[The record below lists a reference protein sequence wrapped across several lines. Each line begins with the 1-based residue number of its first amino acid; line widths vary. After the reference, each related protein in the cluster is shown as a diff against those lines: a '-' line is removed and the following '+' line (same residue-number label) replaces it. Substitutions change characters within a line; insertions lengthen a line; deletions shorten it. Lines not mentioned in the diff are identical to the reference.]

1 MQKEINIVHYWGGFP
16 IIATSKWLRTLALI
30 NKCSDHGWNNW
41 LVLSKEP
48 DDLSLVEPFVKAGC
62 KIIYIPRSKGNFDF
76 RSIYRNIIFM
86 RKIKCDIFHCHN
98 DHTSPIIAALLSFV
112 PVKIWSKLS
121 MSSAYEKN
129 EKLSGLGRLMASTRI
144 TCWCAD
150 QILAISDAVK
160 KEVCE
165 QVGFERK
172 IDVVQVP
179 VPIDK
184 YIQATGEGVRKEF
197 GVKQTE
203 FLIVAVGHFAEVKG
217 WDIAVEAF
225 AEVNKQNSNTKLLL
239 VGKMTS
245 KSFYNRILML
255 IKNNSLEKNVI
266 FAGNRSDIPDIL
278 NASDLFVFPSRSEG
292 AGAALIE
299 AMAAGLPCIATNTGG
314 IPGIIEN
321 GCNGFLFE
329 RDNVVDLSDKI
340 IKLIMEPKLKCQ
352 LINSAKKGLEKF
364 TIEAYV
370 ENVFSHYQRLL
381 TENNL

>member
-30 NKCSDHGWNNW
+30 NKCAGNGWNNW

-76 RSIYRNIIFM
+76 RGIYRNIIFL

-129 EKLSGLGRLMASTRI
+129 EELSGLGRLMASTRI

-172 IDVVQVP
+172 IDVVHAP

-239 VGKMTS
+239 VGKTTS

-255 IKNNSLEKNVI
+255 IKNNSLEKNVV

-340 IKLIMEPKLKCQ
+340 IKLIMEPELKFQ

-381 TENNL
+381 KENNL